1 MNATTITY
9 MGTLQEIASKGPTKF
24 GEGKNKFKLL
34 KKNQS
39 REKKGE
45 ETCQQIL
52 VENDVKR
59 KEEKTQNLDGQMFKN
74 EFDQCIEYGFHMA
87 RQT

>member
-1 MNATTITY
+1 M
-9 MGTLQEIASKGPTKF
+9 LQLSPVWAARDCRQRI
-24 GEGKNKFKLL
+24 NKVWRRKEQVQAIE
-34 KKNQS
+34 NCQS
-39 REKKGE
+39 REEKGE

-74 EFDQCIEYGFHMA
+74 EFDQCTEYDFHMA